1 MESKPK
7 SIDRLEQYAT
17 DIRALVKVEATERGY
32 RLLVDSQNDPALD
45 EMLVSYVEENL
56 GLSLED
62 DDLVTSS
69 LKWRRLGII
78 VGYREISD

>member
-56 GLSLED
+56 GLALED